1 MAKKKEKA
9 IILNHMFTGNYL
21 VDNIGHEVI
30 NLFADDSGRNYI
42 YLCKDGEFNRDDID
56 IENSYVIQVRR
67 PVKSVNT
74 LEIISVA
81 IGIRKVDSKT
91 ETELNAKLEHESET
105 KPKSVP
111 TYGGKSIYK
120 IFENNLQQ
128 QECCVTFIADKIL
141 TPKNSLYISH
151 GNKCDNKYNYFA
163 SISKNPSQQLREY
176 ILENTDKDDYETL
189 FKIIKKESLW
199 HIRCAENSKVG
210 SSPTPINA
218 TDIYGIQTRELSF
231 SNAFK
236 YYINEYPQLF
246 AEICNQERKLS
257 HKCIIEGDLTLPK
270 KSRILVYREK
280 YNIDLLVLCD
290 KYLFVIENK
299 IFSGL
304 NGLKGNKTQLDT
316 YEKKVKKLISDKNT
330 LFYNKTPIY
339 VVLTPDYNDLSNEIK
354 SPWIEINYSSI
365 YNILKDKVLESPYSG
380 DFLFCDF
387 VTSLESHS
395 DKDFNRK
402 IMQKMFLKEI
412 NNNNK
417 QIK

>member
-1 MAKKKEKA
+1 MAIKKKKA
-9 IILNHMFTGNYL
+9 IILNHMFTGDYL

-30 NLFADDSGRNYI
+30 NLFADDDERNFI

-67 PVKSVNT
+67 PVNSVNT

-81 IGIRKVDSKT
+81 VGIRKVDSKT

-141 TPKNSLYISH
+141 TPKNTLYISH
-151 GNKCDNKYNYFA
+151 GDKCDNKYNYIT
-163 SISKNPSQQLREY
+163 SITKNPSQQLREY
-176 ILENTDKDDYETL
+176 LLENTDKDDYKNL
-189 FKIIKKESLW
+189 LKIIDDKSLW
-199 HIRCAENSKVG
+199 DIRIAKDNRVD
-210 SSPTPINA
+210 SSPIPINA

-236 YYINEYPQLF
+236 YYINEYPKLF
-246 AEICNQERKLS
+246 ADICNNVRKTRLN
-257 HKCIIEGDLTLPK
+257 CTINRDLTLPEESK
-270 KSRILVYREK
+270 ILVYREK
-280 YNIDLLVLCD
+280 YNIDFLVLWD
-290 KYLFVIENK
+290 EYLFVIENK

-304 NGLKGNKTQLDT
+304 NGIKGNITQLDV
-316 YEKKVKKLISDKNT
+316 YKSKVDELICDENT
-330 LFYNKTPIY
+330 VFHKKTPIY
-339 VVLTPDYNDLSNEIK
+339 VVLTPEYNDLSNEIK
-354 SPWIEINYSSI
+354 SPWTEVKYNSI
-365 YNILKDKVLESPYSG
+365 YKTLKDKSKQSPYSK

-387 VTSLESHS
+387 VTSLECHS
-395 DKDFNRK
+395 DKDFNKK

-412 NNNNK
+412 NN
-417 QIK
+417 Q

>member
-1 MAKKKEKA
+1 MGNIEEKA
-9 IILNHMFTGNYL
+9 IILNHMFTGDYL

-30 NLFADDSGRNYI
+30 NLFADDFDRNFI

-141 TPKNSLYISH
+141 TPKNTLYISH
-151 GNKCDNKYNYFA
+151 GDKCDNKYNYIT
-163 SISKNPSQQLREY
+163 SITKNPSQQLREY
-176 ILENTDKDDYETL
+176 LLENTDKDDYKNL
-189 FKIIKKESLW
+189 LKIIDDKSLW
-199 HIRCAENSKVG
+199 DIRIAKDNRVD
-210 SSPTPINA
+210 SSPIPINA

-246 AEICNQERKLS
+246 ADICNNVRKTRLN
-257 HKCIIEGDLTLPK
+257 CTINRDLTLPEE
-270 KSRILVYREK
+270 SRILVYREK
-280 YNIDLLVLCD
+280 YNIDLLVLWD
-290 KYLFVIENK
+290 ENLFVIENK

-304 NGLKGNKTQLDT
+304 NGVKGNITQLDV
-316 YEKKVKKLISDKNT
+316 YKRKVEELIHDKNT
-330 LFYNKTPIY
+330 QFYKKIPIY
-339 VVLTPDYNDLSNEIK
+339 VVLTPEYNDLSNEIK
-354 SPWIEINYSSI
+354 SPWTEVKYNSI
-365 YNILKDKVLESPYSG
+365 YKTLKDKSKQSPYSE

-387 VTSLESHS
+387 VTSLECHS
-395 DKDFNRK
+395 DKDFNKK

-412 NNNNK
+412 NNK
-417 QIK
+417 